1 MKLQIKK
8 LTEDAVL
15 PVKCHAADSGFDL
28 FANENVIIEPGQRVA
43 IKTGIA
49 IMLPEGHEAQIR
61 PKSGISLKTDLDVKL
76 GTVDEGYTG
85 EIKVIVKNTTQIFV
99 VDIEGEE
106 DLEKLSVP
114 CLHDVRGLTK
124 ITKEEYPLFTYE
136 ILKGQKIAQMVIAP
150 VAHPEVV
157 EVDELGETDR
167 GVNGFGSTGVT
178 AK

>member
-8 LTEDAVL
+8 LTKDAVL
-15 PVKCHAADSGFDL
+15 PVKAHPTDSGFDL
-28 FANENVIIEPGQRVA
+28 FANEDVIIEPGQRVA

-61 PKSGISLKTDLDVKL
+61 PKSGISFKTDLDVKL

-85 EIKVIVKNTTQIFV
+85 EVKVIVKNTTQFFISG
-99 VDIEGEE
+99 DESEE
-106 DLEKLSVP
+106 DLKKLSVP
-114 CLHDVRGLTK
+114 CLHDVRGLMK
-124 ITKEEYPLFTYE
+124 ITKEEYPIFTYE

-150 VAHPEVV
+150 VAHPEII

-167 GVNGFGSTGVT
+167 GANGFGSTGVT
-178 AK
+178 AQ